1 MKSFSY
7 ITRNENISALKH
19 NKFDLVVIGG
29 GILGAGIARDAVS
42 RGMSVALVEKS
53 DFASGTSSRSSK
65 LIHGGIRYLENLE
78 FGLVFEALNERE
90 KLYELAP
97 HLVHPLRFMLPI
109 YKNSRVG
116 FFKMGLGMWLYD
128 ILSLFQSPP
137 HESLNPHETLERMP
151 WLKPEELEGSYVYS
165 DAYMDD
171 DRLTIE
177 TIRSAHEQGAVI
189 ANYVKATGA
198 IWDAR
203 GNVVGV
209 KAQEL
214 NAFNTTTSK
223 QNEFSIY
230 GTHVISCVGPWTDEV
245 GPLLEKNWKKILRP
259 TKGIHITIAKDRLPL
274 EEAVVMAVDK
284 ENRIVFGIPRHE
296 MVIIGTTDTDFPDD
310 PDTVVATKEDVN
322 YLLKIANEYF
332 PGAQLVEADIIA
344 TYAGVRPLVD
354 DGAATEG
361 KTSREHKILSTE
373 HGVTF
378 IMGGKYTTY
387 RLIAEHSVDA
397 ALKYFSKEKQVS
409 FSLGK
414 TEVPLNSSCSPENY
428 QRALNLCDYW
438 SRIYH
443 LSTEEIHKLALRHGM
458 ETEALLQMSYQ
469 RSYSRIEMELLH
481 AIHQTM
487 CFNLLD
493 FYTRRYP
500 FFLSEMN
507 HGLEWL
513 DVLGLLAQSEL
524 GWSDP
529 ELENQKLSVKKYIQK
544 ELHWKSSS
552 QRSQRLDSHG

>member
-1 MKSFSY
+1 MKVFSY
-7 ITRNENISALKH
+7 ITRNENISKLKH

-29 GILGAGIARDAVS
+29 GILGAGIARDAAT
-42 RGMSVALVEKS
+42 RGMKVALIEKS

-78 FGLVFEALNERE
+78 FNLVFEALNERE

-97 HLVHPLRFMLPI
+97 HLVHPLRFLLPI

-137 HESLNPHETLERMP
+137 HEKLTAKETLERMP
-151 WLKPEELEGSYVYS
+151 WLKKEDLVGSYIYS

-171 DRLTIE
+171 DRLTLE
-177 TIRSAHEQGAVI
+177 TIRSAHEQGAVV
-189 ANYVKATGA
+189 ANYINAAGA
-198 IWDAR
+198 IFDST
-203 GNVVGV
+203 GKVIGI
-209 KAQEL
+209 KAHEVYPL
-214 NAFNTTTSK
+214 HPSLPHNH
-223 QNEFSIY
+223 EFTIH
-230 GTHVISCVGPWTDEV
+230 GTHIISCVGPWTDEV
-245 GPLLEKNWKKILRP
+245 GPLLEKNWKKCLRP
-259 TKGIHITIAKDRLPL
+259 TKGIHLTIAKDRLPL

-296 MVIIGTTDTDFPDD
+296 MIIIGTTDTDFKDNPDN
-310 PDTVVATKEDVN
+310 VVANKEDVD

-332 PGAQLVEADIIA
+332 PGANLVENDIIA
-344 TYAGVRPLVD
+344 TYAGVRPLVH
-354 DGAATEG
+354 DGAQTES

-387 RLIAEHSVDA
+387 RLISEQAVEEV
-397 ALKYFSKEKQVS
+397 LKYFSKESQVS
-409 FSLGK
+409 FSFGK
-414 TEVPLNSSCSPENY
+414 TEVPLNSYCSTENY

-438 SRIYH
+438 SRTYH
-443 LSTEEIHKLALRHGM
+443 LAADEIFKLALRHGM
-458 ETEALLQMSYQ
+458 ETESLLQMSFQ
-469 RSYSRIEMELLH
+469 KSYSRIEMELLH

-500 FFLSEMN
+500 FFLSEPN

-513 DVLGLLAQSEL
+513 DVLGILAQSEL
-524 GWSDP
+524 DWSDQ
-529 ELENQKLSVKKYIQK
+529 ELENQKLSVKKHIQR
-544 ELHWKSSS
+544 ELHWKA
-552 QRSQRLDSHG
+552 H